1 MKEKKD
7 SLKYFLIDSITMGM
21 SFNKVTSIS
30 FCTVNNVYFN
40 LYFKVNSDHACF
52 PPDLL
57 LLSSFHK
64 LRNLIHLST

>member
-21 SFNKVTSIS
+21 SFNKVTSIF
-30 FCTVNNVYFN
+30 FCTVNN
-40 LYFKVNSDHACF
+40 LYSKVNSDHACF

>member
-21 SFNKVTSIS
+21 SFNKVTSIF
-30 FCTVNNVYFN
+30 FCTINNVFFN
-40 LYFKVNSDHACF
+40 FYSKVNSDHACF